1 MHCKSFFLIM
11 NQVFAGGLALIIALI
26 LWSSKKQ
33 SKASAFFKSQKD
45 SFSKAQLTSSALII
59 DKSLQNQKS
68 TKLNNKK
75 SKFFSP
81 QPSLNSIE
89 TKKQLN
95 KLISSTPNDRLLAIQ
110 IASQWNNKKALPFLR
125 RGLKD
130 SDSRVVI
137 ASATGIS
144 SYKGK
149 TIDFNKKPQVSR
161 PPRNVSLIR

>member
-1 MHCKSFFLIM
+1 M

-26 LWSSKKQ
+26 LWSSKNQ

-45 SFSKAQLTSSALII
+45 SFSKAEITSSELII

-68 TKLNNKK
+68 KKLNTKNTKP
-75 SKFFSP
+75 FSP
-81 QPSLNSIE
+81 PTSLNSIE
-89 TKKQLN
+89 TKKKLT

-110 IASQWNNKKALPFLR
+110 IASQWDNKKALPFLR

-137 ASATGIS
+137 ASAAGIS

-149 TIDFNKKPQVSR
+149 TIDLHKKSQASR
-161 PPRNVSLIR
+161 PPRNVSLMR

>member
-1 MHCKSFFLIM
+1 M

-33 SKASAFFKSQKD
+33 SKASAFSKSQKD
-45 SFSKAQLTSSALII
+45 SFSKAQVSSSALVI
-59 DKSLQNQKS
+59 DKSLQKQKS

-75 SKFFSP
+75 SKFFST

-89 TKKQLN
+89 IKKQLN
-95 KLISSTPNDRLLAIQ
+95 KLISSNPNDRLLAIQ
-110 IASQWNNKKALPFLR
+110 IASQWNNKKALPFLK

-149 TIDFNKKPQVSR
+149 TVDLYKKPQVSR

>member
-45 SFSKAQLTSSALII
+45 SFSKAKVASSELII
-59 DKSLQNQKS
+59 DKSLKNQQS
-68 TKLNNKK
+68 TKLNNKNFK
-75 SKFFSP
+75 PFSL
-81 QPSLNSIE
+81 QAHNSIE
-89 TKKQLN
+89 TKKQLT
-95 KLISSTPNDRLLAIQ
+95 KLISGNPSERLLAIQ
-110 IASQWNNKKALPFLR
+110 LATKWSDKKALPFLR

>member
-1 MHCKSFFLIM
+1 M

-45 SFSKAQLTSSALII
+45 SFPKAEVTSSELII

-68 TKLNNKK
+68 KKLNNKK
-75 SKFFSP
+75 SRPFS
-81 QPSLNSIE
+81 QPNSLNSIE

-95 KLISSTPNDRLLAIQ
+95 KLISSNPNDRLLAIQ

-130 SDSRVVI
+130 SDSKVVI
-137 ASATGIS
+137 ASAAGIS
-144 SYKGK
+144 YYKGK
-149 TIDFNKKPQVSR
+149 TIDLNKKSQAPR
-161 PPRNVSLIR
+161 PPRNVSLMR

>member
-1 MHCKSFFLIM
+1 M

-26 LWSSKKQ
+26 LWSSRKQ

-45 SFSKAQLTSSALII
+45 SFSKAEVTTSELII

-68 TKLNNKK
+68 TTLNNKNTNT
-75 SKFFSP
+75 FL
-81 QPSLNSIE
+81 QPNSLNSIE
-89 TKKQLN
+89 TKKQLT
-95 KLISSTPNDRLLAIQ
+95 KLISSNPSDRLLAIQ
-110 IASQWNNKKALPFLR
+110 IASQWDNKKALPFLR

-137 ASATGIS
+137 ASAAGIS

-149 TIDFNKKPQVSR
+149 TIDLHKKSQASR
-161 PPRNVSLIR
+161 PPRNVSLMR

>member
-45 SFSKAQLTSSALII
+45 SFSKAQVESSSLVI
-59 DKSLQNQKS
+59 DKNFETQKS
-68 TKLNNKK
+68 TTLNNKK
-75 SKFFSP
+75 SKFFLQ
-81 QPSLNSIE
+81 QPLLSSIE
-89 TKKQLN
+89 TKKQLT
-95 KLISSTPNDRLLAIQ
+95 KLISSNPSDRLLAIQ
-110 IASQWNNKKALPFLR
+110 IASQWDNKKALPFLR

-137 ASATGIS
+137 ASAAAIA

-149 TIDFNKKPQVSR
+149 TIDLQKKPQSPR
-161 PPRNVSLIR
+161 APRNVSLMR

>member
-1 MHCKSFFLIM
+1 M

-45 SFSKAQLTSSALII
+45 SFSKAQVSSSALVI
-59 DKSLQNQKS
+59 DKSLQNHKS
-68 TKLNNKK
+68 KELNNKK

-89 TKKQLN
+89 TKKQLTR
-95 KLISSTPNDRLLAIQ
+95 LISSNPNDRLLAIQ

-137 ASATGIS
+137 ASAAGIS
-144 SYKGK
+144 YYKGK
-149 TIDFNKKPQVSR
+149 TIDLNKKSQASR
-161 PPRNVSLIR
+161 PPRNVSLMR

>member
-1 MHCKSFFLIM
+1 M

-45 SFSKAQLTSSALII
+45 SFSKGEVTSSALII
-59 DKSLQNQKS
+59 DKSLQNQKA
-68 TKLNNKK
+68 TKLNNKN
-75 SKFFSP
+75 SKPFS
-81 QPSLNSIE
+81 QPTSLNSIE
-89 TKKQLN
+89 LKKQLT
-95 KLISSTPNDRLLAIQ
+95 KLISSNPTDRLLAIQ
-110 IASQWNNKKALPFLR
+110 IASQWGNKKALPFLR

-149 TIDFNKKPQVSR
+149 TIDLNKKPQVSP
-161 PPRNVSLIR
+161 PPRNVSLMR

>member
-1 MHCKSFFLIM
+1 M
-11 NQVFAGGLALIIALI
+11 NQVFAGGIALIIALI

-33 SKASAFFKSQKD
+33 LKGSAFFKSQKD
-45 SFSKAQLTSSALII
+45 SFSKAELTTSELII

-68 TKLNNKK
+68 TTLNNKNTK
-75 SKFFSP
+75 PFS
-81 QPSLNSIE
+81 QPNSLNSIE

-95 KLISSTPNDRLLAIQ
+95 RLISSNPNDRLLAIQ

-149 TIDFNKKPQVSR
+149 TIDLYKKPQVSR
-161 PPRNVSLIR
+161 RPRNVSLIR

>member
-1 MHCKSFFLIM
+1 M

-45 SFSKAQLTSSALII
+45 SFTKAKLSSASLVIE
-59 DKSLQNQKS
+59 KSLQNKKS
-68 TKLNNKK
+68 PKLNNKK
-75 SKFFSP
+75 SETYTP
-81 QPSLNSIE
+81 QLSLNSIE
-89 TKKQLN
+89 TKKQLTR
-95 KLISSTPNDRLLAIQ
+95 LISSNPNDRLLAIE
-110 IASQWNNKKALPFLR
+110 IASQWKNKKAIPFLR

-137 ASATGIS
+137 ASAAAIS

-149 TIDFNKKPQVSR
+149 TLNLQTKYQASK
-161 PPRNVSLIR
+161 PPRNVSLMR